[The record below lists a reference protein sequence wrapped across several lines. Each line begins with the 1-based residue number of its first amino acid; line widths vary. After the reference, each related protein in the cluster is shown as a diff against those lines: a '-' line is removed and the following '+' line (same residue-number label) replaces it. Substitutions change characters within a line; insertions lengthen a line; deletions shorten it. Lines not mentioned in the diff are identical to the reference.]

1 MNNSDY
7 IAHHGVKGMRWGVRR
22 SRDQLARAR
31 GSRRDSWSD
40 DAKEV
45 RNLKKKRINQMSN
58 AELRKYNER
67 TRLEQEYSRLNPN
80 VVKKGWKY
88 VAGAAVA
95 TNTVVNLYNNSDKLI
110 KLGKPVVDR
119 MLKKK

>member
-1 MNNSDY
+1 MNNSNY

-119 MLKKK
+119 MLNKK